1 MRFDIR
7 YTSRFDYDTPVSES
21 QNELR
26 ACPASDDRQQVSHYR
41 VVTRPSARVFSY
53 TDYWGTR
60 VDTFGV
66 RAPHDVLEVT
76 AECTVETS
84 PVAAIT
90 GAPRRAALDDPA
102 FRDAHADYLG
112 PSAHVEWD
120 DAVRDVARQRADVAG
135 DDVVGAVLALHRHV
149 GTSFDYVPGAT
160 YVGVGVDEL
169 LSSRQGV
176 CQDFAHVVVALC
188 RSIGVPA
195 RYVSGYLFA
204 TADDVG
210 DDPEGEEVD
219 VQTHAWVEVA
229 IPDHGWLP
237 LDPTNRQQVG
247 ERHVKIGH
255 GRDYDDVPPLKGTY
269 VGGSP
274 HELWAGVHMRR
285 MPGHSAHGQQVQAQ
299 Q

>member
-21 QNELR
+21 QNVLR
-26 ACPASDDRQQVSHYR
+26 ACPASDARQQVSHYR

-60 VDTFGV
+60 VDTFGI

-76 AECTVETS
+76 AECTVDTS
-84 PVAAIT
+84 PVAAVT
-90 GAPRRAALDDPA
+90 AAPRWSALDDPA

-112 PSAHVEWD
+112 RSSHVDWD
-120 DAVRDVARQRADVAG
+120 DAVRDHAQQRAELAG
-135 DDVVGAVLALHRHV
+135 DDVVGAVLGIHRLV

-160 YVGVGVDEL
+160 YVGVGVDQL
-169 LSSRQGV
+169 LATRQGV

-188 RSIGVPA
+188 RSIGIPA

-204 TADDVG
+204 SADDVG
-210 DDPEGEEVD
+210 DDPEGEEID

-229 IPDHGWLP
+229 IPEAGWLP

-247 ERHVKIGH
+247 ERHIKIGH
-255 GRDYDDVPPLKGTY
+255 GRDYGDVPPLKGVY

-274 HELWAGVHMRR
+274 HELWAGVHIRR
-285 MPGHSAHGQQVQAQ
+285 MPIPTAMQAQ
-299 Q
+299 QSQQ